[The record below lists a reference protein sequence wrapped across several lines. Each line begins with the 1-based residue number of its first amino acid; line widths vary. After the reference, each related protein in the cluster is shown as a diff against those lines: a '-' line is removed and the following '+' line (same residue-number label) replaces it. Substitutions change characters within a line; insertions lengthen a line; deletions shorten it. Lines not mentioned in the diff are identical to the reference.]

1 MIGATHTPIRR
12 RPVATHTRVA
22 QPCCVRIA
30 PKAATAL
37 AKGVPMVPPSCCLP
51 SAPGIFQLGSHSHA
65 TLALP

>member
-1 MIGATHTPIRR
+1 MIDATHPPIRR
-12 RPVATHTRVA
+12 CPVATPSRVA

-37 AKGVPMVPPSCCLP
+37 AKGVPMVPSSCCLP
-51 SAPGIFQLGSHSHA
+51 SASGIFQLGSLRHA